1 MDKNINQEKNC
12 DGSNEE
18 NFKDGEYNTS
28 KQIKKIIESKSN
40 SKLKSNSLNQRAHS
54 RSRSPYKSSRHWSS
68 NAFINFVQDF
78 RQNYDGVK
86 SSRIFQMAG
95 ERWKKMS
102 SDEKQPYLK
111 AAMDIRNKKQNQ
123 QKTENTY
130 KIENINI
137 EQPKNDDS
145 QKQEKPGKK
154 EKKKKEPKRPNKNK
168 NYTESDTDSITSGC
182 STDTNTSDI
191 SDMSS

>member
-1 MDKNINQEKNC
+1 
-12 DGSNEE
+12 
-18 NFKDGEYNTS
+18 
-28 KQIKKIIESKSN
+28 
-40 SKLKSNSLNQRAHS
+40 
-54 RSRSPYKSSRHWSS
+54 
-68 NAFINFVQDF
+68 
-78 RQNYDGVK
+78 
-86 SSRIFQMAG
+86 MAG

-154 EKKKKEPKRPNKNK
+154 EKKKKVNILFKIIFLVFPNK
-168 NYTESDTDSITSGC
+168 
-182 STDTNTSDI
+182 I
-191 SDMSS
+191 SKFTYMYLLILL